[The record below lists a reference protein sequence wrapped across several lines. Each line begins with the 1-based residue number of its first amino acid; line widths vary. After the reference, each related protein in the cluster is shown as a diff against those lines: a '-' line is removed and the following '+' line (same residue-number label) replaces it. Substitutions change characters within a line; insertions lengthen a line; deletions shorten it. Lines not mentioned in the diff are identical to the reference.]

1 MRSSPPRSL
10 KGNKDVNDLLHTL
23 RGEHF
28 RRVLNSQRTP
38 GTAPLPTS
46 PALGP
51 SLPYA
56 EIYGLQHHHF
66 SSQAVRIDVKVSPT
80 PVAGPI
86 PRSWAVTTSP
96 AKAFE
101 SPEWRETALSLFFA
115 QTGGSSGPM
124 ADVRPAVPR
133 LGEFCL
139 RVILRCC
146 GTDADVLSDFV
157 PYLGPHL
164 RKQLMRICALRC
176 PLPSASLRV
185 LLGEEHNQV
194 DGELVV
200 VGPTSP
206 PCPELFQ
213 SKQSQVQ
220 KDLEGLWDADD
231 PSPQPLTAL
240 AIMSATLSTPALL
253 AFPPSV
259 THLALIHLSAPV
271 PLHRLPDKCP
281 LLEVLDISYN
291 PWLGEP
297 AWGGER
303 ALEKVAWHRW
313 AYLKILGCREC
324 GIALG
329 ELRNVNEGRWDD
341 VTIVT

>member
-1 MRSSPPRSL
+1 MRSSPPQSS

-28 RRVLNSQRTP
+28 RRALNSQRIP
-38 GTAPLPTS
+38 AAALLPTS

-56 EIYGLQHHHF
+56 EIYGLQPHRF
-66 SSQAVRIDVKVSPT
+66 SSQALHIDAKVTPT
-80 PVAGPI
+80 LVAGPI
-86 PRSWAVTTSP
+86 PRSWVVTTAPSQ
-96 AKAFE
+96 AFE

-115 QTGGSSGPM
+115 QNGGSSGPV
-124 ADVRPAVPR
+124 ADARPAVPR

-146 GTDADVLSDFV
+146 GTDADVLRDFV

-164 RKQLMRICALRC
+164 KKQLMRICAVRC

-185 LLGEEHNQV
+185 LLGEENNQV
-194 DGELVV
+194 DGELIVV
-200 VGPTSP
+200 EPTSP
-206 PCPELFQ
+206 LRPELFQ
-213 SKQSQVQ
+213 SEQSQVQ
-220 KDLEGLWDADD
+220 RDPEGLWDADG

-240 AIMSATLSTPALL
+240 AIMSAALSTPTLL
-253 AFPPSV
+253 AFPPSI
-259 THLALIHLSAPV
+259 TRLALVHLSAPV

-297 AWGGER
+297 AWGGEQ
-303 ALEKVAWHRW
+303 ALEKVAWQRW

-324 GIALG
+324 GIALE
-329 ELRNVNEGRWDD
+329 ELRKVNEGRWDD
-341 VTIVT
+341 VRIVT